1 MQKYCVGYIECEV
14 DVMALSDYRDY
25 GYSKAVWDN
34 LMTYI
39 NNSIGVAALMGNLY
53 AESGI
58 IPYRCQGDF
67 SSINNFLPSKNYTK
81 DVDSGVVSEYDF
93 VEHGLYE
100 NKDGYGLAQ
109 WTYYTRKQGYYN
121 AWKSGGYSSIGS
133 LELALFYLKYELEND
148 YTDTLNVLKNA
159 SDIHTASTYVL
170 FNFEN
175 PDNKGEAV
183 QNLRYSYSKDI
194 YDSFNG
200 SAPIERKS
208 LTITPTS
215 ASIID
220 GGTVTISVEAT
231 GEWTYNLGHYLSLV
245 EKTDGALV
253 ISGNANT
260 AQITTAVAFWLVDD
274 ASVQVQ
280 CQIGIN
286 RPAPPAPT
294 ISVTPYSQTANVNT
308 IVRFMVSANRAW
320 SVKVPSGASLYRKD
334 GNSVYILIG
343 NTALTRIVLRF
354 YINDDVNIYQDV
366 PVNILG
372 VSPIPSGRKTPLI
385 YYLKPFLGKR
395 G

>member
-1 MQKYCVGYIECEV
+1 
-14 DVMALSDYRDY
+14 MALSDYKDW

-39 NNSIGVAALMGNLY
+39 SNEIGVAALMGNLY
-53 AESGI
+53 AESYI

-67 SSINNFLPSKNYTK
+67 DSVTNFLPSRNYTK
-81 DVDSGVVSEYDF
+81 NVDDGTVNEYEF

-100 NKDGYGLAQ
+100 SQDGYGLAQ
-109 WTYYTRKQGYYN
+109 WTYYTRKQDLYN
-121 AWKSGGYSSIGS
+121 MWKNGNYDSIGN
-133 LELALFYLKYELEND
+133 LDLALTYLKSELETHGYN
-148 YTDTLNVLKNA
+148 DTLTVLQNA
-159 SDIHTASTYVL
+159 TDIRTASNHVL
-170 FNFEN
+170 FYFEN
-175 PDNKGEAV
+175 PELQGPSV
-183 QNLRYSYSKDI
+183 QDTRYNYSQDI
-194 YDSFNG
+194 YDIYSG

-220 GGTVTISVEAT
+220 GETVTISVEAT
-231 GEWTYNLGHYLSLV
+231 GEWVYNLGQYLSLV

-274 ASVQVQ
+274 TSVQTQ
-280 CQIGIN
+280 CQLGVN
-286 RPAPPAPT
+286 RPAQPAPS

-320 SVKVPSGASLYRKD
+320 SVRIPSGASLYRKD
-334 GNSVYILIG
+334 GNSVYIKIA
-343 NTALTRIVLRF
+343 NTALTRIILRF
-354 YINDDVNIYQDV
+354 YIEDDVNIYQDV
-366 PVNILG
+366 PINILG
-372 VSPIPSGRKTPLI
+372 MSPIPSGRKTPLI

-395 G
+395 R

>member
-1 MQKYCVGYIECEV
+1 
-14 DVMALSDYRDY
+14 MAAIKDY
-25 GYSKAVWDN
+25 GYIRTTWDALAQLIPN
-34 LMTYI
+34 E
-39 NNSIGVAALMGNLY
+39 IGRAGLLGNWY
-53 AESGI
+53 AESKV
-58 IPYRCQGDF
+58 IPYIKQGNTQPPWSPSTTYTNNVNNGTISKSAF
-67 SSINNFLPSKNYTK
+67 IN
-81 DVDSGVVSEYDF
+81 DSV
-93 VEHGLYE
+93 
-100 NKDGYGLAQ
+100 GYGFAQ
-109 WTYYTRKQGYYN
+109 WTYWSRKELMYTIAENLGM
-121 AWKSGGYSSIGS
+121 SIGAFDVGIAMVTN
-133 LELALFYLKYELEND
+133 EMTQGVQEYK
-148 YTDTLNVLKNA
+148 DTLTVLLNATDIRTA
-159 SDIHTASTYVL
+159 SDRVL
-170 FNFEN
+170 HNYEKPQDQSVN
-175 PDNKGEAV
+175 AEIVRADYGN
-183 QNLRYSYSKDI
+183 QI
-194 YDSFNG
+194 YDLMHG
-200 SAPIERKS
+200 SVPIERKS
-208 LTITPTS
+208 LTIIPTS

-220 GGTVTISVEAT
+220 GETVTISVEAT

-260 AQITTAVAFWLVDD
+260 AQITTAVVFWLVDD

-372 VSPIPSGRKTPLI
+372 VSPISSGRKTPLI

-395 G
+395 R

>member
-1 MQKYCVGYIECEV
+1 
-14 DVMALSDYRDY
+14 MALSDYKDW

-39 NNSIGVAALMGNLY
+39 SNEIGVAALMGNLY
-53 AESGI
+53 AESFI

-67 SSINNFLPSKNYTK
+67 DSVTKFLPSRNYTK
-81 DVDSGVVSEYDF
+81 NVDDGTVNEYDF

-100 NKDGYGLAQ
+100 NQDGYGLAQ
-109 WTYYTRKQGYYN
+109 WTYYTRKQALYN
-121 AWKSGGYSSIGS
+121 MWKNGNYDSIGN
-133 LELALFYLKYELEND
+133 LDLALAYLKSELETHGYN
-148 YTDTLNVLKNA
+148 DTLTVLQNA
-159 SDIHTASTYVL
+159 TDLRTASNHVL
-170 FNFEN
+170 FYFEN
-175 PDNKGEAV
+175 PELQGPSV
-183 QNLRYSYSKDI
+183 QDTRYNYSQDI
-194 YDSFNG
+194 YDIYSG

-231 GEWTYNLGHYLSLV
+231 GEWAYNLGQYLSLV

-253 ISGNANT
+253 ISGNAQT

-274 ASVQVQ
+274 TDVQVQ

-385 YYLKPFLGKR
+385 YYLKPFLGKGR
-395 G
+395 

>member
-1 MQKYCVGYIECEV
+1 
-14 DVMALSDYRDY
+14 MALSDYKDW

-39 NNSIGVAALMGNLY
+39 SNEIGVSALMANLY
-53 AESGI
+53 AESFI

-67 SSINNFLPSKNYTK
+67 DSVTKFLPSRNYTK
-81 DVDSGVVSEYDF
+81 NVDDGTVNEYDF

-100 NKDGYGLAQ
+100 NQDGYGLAQ
-109 WTYYTRKQGYYN
+109 WTYYTRKQALYN
-121 AWKSGGYSSIGS
+121 MWKNGNYDSIGN
-133 LELALFYLKYELEND
+133 LDLALAYLKSELETHGYN
-148 YTDTLNVLKNA
+148 DTLTVLQNA
-159 SDIHTASTYVL
+159 TDLRTASNHVL
-170 FNFEN
+170 FYFEN
-175 PDNKGEAV
+175 PELQGPSV
-183 QNLRYSYSKDI
+183 QDTRYNYAQDI
-194 YDSFNG
+194 YDIYSG

-231 GEWTYNLGHYLSLV
+231 GEWAYSLGQYLSLV

-253 ISGNANT
+253 ISGNAQT
-260 AQITTAVAFWLVDD
+260 AQITTAVAFWLADD
-274 ASVQVQ
+274 TTVQVQ

-286 RPAPPAPT
+286 RPAPPAPS

-320 SVKVPSGASLYRKD
+320 SVRIPSGASLYRKD
-334 GNSVYILIG
+334 GNSVYIKIA

-354 YINDDVNIYQDV
+354 YIDDDVNIYQDV
-366 PVNILG
+366 PINILG

-395 G
+395 R

>member
-1 MQKYCVGYIECEV
+1 
-14 DVMALSDYRDY
+14 MALSDYKDW

-39 NNSIGVAALMGNLY
+39 GNEIGVAALMGNLY
-53 AESGI
+53 AESFI

-67 SSINNFLPSKNYTK
+67 DSVTKFLPSRNYTK
-81 DVDSGVVSEYDF
+81 NVDNGTVNEYDF

-100 NKDGYGLAQ
+100 NQDGYGLAQ
-109 WTYYTRKQGYYN
+109 WTYYTRKQALYN
-121 AWKSGGYSSIGS
+121 MWKNGNYDSIGN
-133 LELALFYLKYELEND
+133 LDLALAYLKSELETHGYN
-148 YTDTLNVLKNA
+148 DTLTVLQNA
-159 SDIHTASTYVL
+159 TDLRTASNHVL
-170 FNFEN
+170 FYFEN
-175 PDNKGEAV
+175 PELQGPSV
-183 QNLRYSYSKDI
+183 QDTRYNYSQDI
-194 YDSFNG
+194 YDIYSG

-231 GEWTYNLGHYLSLV
+231 GEWAYSLGQYLSLV

-253 ISGNANT
+253 ISGNAQT

-274 ASVQVQ
+274 TDVQVQ

-286 RPAPPAPT
+286 RHAPPAPT

-372 VSPIPSGRKTPLI
+372 VSPIPSARKTPLI
-385 YYLKPFLGKR
+385 YYLKPFLGKGR
-395 G
+395 

>member
-1 MQKYCVGYIECEV
+1 
-14 DVMALSDYRDY
+14 MALSDYKDW

-39 NNSIGVAALMGNLY
+39 SNEIGVAALMGNLY
-53 AESGI
+53 AESYI

-67 SSINNFLPSKNYTK
+67 DSVTNFLPSRNYTK
-81 DVDSGVVSEYDF
+81 NVDDGTVSEYEF

-100 NKDGYGLAQ
+100 SQDGYGLAQ
-109 WTYYTRKQGYYN
+109 WTYYTRKQDLYN
-121 AWKSGGYSSIGS
+121 MWKNGNYDSIGN
-133 LELALFYLKYELEND
+133 LDLALAYLKSELETHGYN
-148 YTDTLNVLKNA
+148 DTLTVLQNA
-159 SDIHTASTYVL
+159 TDIRTASNHVL
-170 FNFEN
+170 FYFEN
-175 PDNKGEAV
+175 PELQGPSV
-183 QNLRYSYSKDI
+183 QDTRYNYSQDI
-194 YDSFNG
+194 YDIYSG

-220 GGTVTISVEAT
+220 GETVTISVEAT
-231 GEWTYNLGHYLSLV
+231 GEWANNLGQYLSLV

-274 ASVQVQ
+274 TSVQTQ
-280 CQIGIN
+280 CQIGVN
-286 RPAPPAPT
+286 RPAQPAPS

-320 SVKVPSGASLYRKD
+320 SVRIPSGASLYRKD
-334 GNSVYILIG
+334 GNSVYIKIA
-343 NTALTRIVLRF
+343 NTALTRIILRF
-354 YINDDVNIYQDV
+354 YIEDDVNIYQDV

-395 G
+395 R

>member
-1 MQKYCVGYIECEV
+1 
-14 DVMALSDYRDY
+14 MAAIKDY
-25 GYSKAVWDN
+25 GYIRTTWDALAQLIPN
-34 LMTYI
+34 E
-39 NNSIGVAALMGNLY
+39 IGRAGLLGNWY
-53 AESGI
+53 AESKV
-58 IPYRCQGDF
+58 IPYIKQGNTQPPWSPSTTYTNNVNNGTISKSAF
-67 SSINNFLPSKNYTK
+67 IN
-81 DVDSGVVSEYDF
+81 DSV
-93 VEHGLYE
+93 
-100 NKDGYGLAQ
+100 GYGFAQ
-109 WTYYTRKQGYYN
+109 WTYWSRKELMYTIAENLGM
-121 AWKSGGYSSIGS
+121 SIGAFDVGIAMVTN
-133 LELALFYLKYELEND
+133 EMTQGAQEYK
-148 YTDTLNVLKNA
+148 DTLTVLLNATDIRTA
-159 SDIHTASTYVL
+159 SDRVL
-170 FNFEN
+170 HHYEKPQDQSVNAEIVRADYGN
-175 PDNKGEAV
+175 
-183 QNLRYSYSKDI
+183 QI
-194 YDSFNG
+194 YDLMHG
-200 SAPIERKS
+200 SVPIERKS
-208 LTITPTS
+208 LAIIPTS

-220 GGTVTISVEAT
+220 GETVTISVEAT

-343 NTALTRIVLRF
+343 NIALTRIVLRF

-395 G
+395 R

>member
-1 MQKYCVGYIECEV
+1 
-14 DVMALSDYRDY
+14 MALSDYKDW

-39 NNSIGVAALMGNLY
+39 SNEIGVAAMMGNLY
-53 AESGI
+53 PESFI

-67 SSINNFLPSKNYTK
+67 DSVTKFLPSRNYTK
-81 DVDSGVVSEYDF
+81 NVDDGTVNEYDF

-100 NKDGYGLAQ
+100 GQDGYGLAQ
-109 WTYYTRKQGYYN
+109 WTHYTRKQALYN
-121 AWKSGGYSSIGS
+121 MWKNGNYDSIGN
-133 LELALFYLKYELEND
+133 LDLALAYLKSELETHGYN
-148 YTDTLNVLKNA
+148 DTLTVLQNA
-159 SDIHTASTYVL
+159 TDIRTASNHVL
-170 FNFEN
+170 FYFEN
-175 PDNKGEAV
+175 PELQGPSV
-183 QNLRYSYSKDI
+183 QDARYNYSQDI
-194 YDSFNG
+194 YDIYSG

-231 GEWTYNLGHYLSLV
+231 GEWTYNLGQYLSLV

-274 ASVQVQ
+274 TSVQTQ
-280 CQIGIN
+280 CQIGVN
-286 RPAPPAPT
+286 RPAQPAPS

-320 SVKVPSGASLYRKD
+320 SVRIPSGASLYRKD
-334 GNSVYILIG
+334 GNSVYIKIA

-354 YINDDVNIYQDV
+354 YIEDDVNIYQDV
-366 PVNILG
+366 PINILG

-395 G
+395 R

>member
-1 MQKYCVGYIECEV
+1 
-14 DVMALSDYRDY
+14 MALSDYKDW

-39 NNSIGVAALMGNLY
+39 GNEIGVAALMANLY
-53 AESGI
+53 AESFI

-67 SSINNFLPSKNYTK
+67 DSVTKFLPSRNYTK
-81 DVDSGVVSEYDF
+81 NVDNGTVNEYDF

-100 NKDGYGLAQ
+100 NQDGYGLAQ
-109 WTYYTRKQGYYN
+109 WTYYTRKQALYN
-121 AWKSGGYSSIGS
+121 MWKNGNYDSIGN
-133 LELALFYLKYELEND
+133 LDLALAYLKSELETHGYN
-148 YTDTLNVLKNA
+148 DTLTVLQNA
-159 SDIHTASTYVL
+159 TDLRTASNHVL
-170 FNFEN
+170 FYFEN
-175 PDNKGEAV
+175 PELQGPSV
-183 QNLRYSYSKDI
+183 QDTRYNYSQDI
-194 YDSFNG
+194 YDIYSG

-231 GEWTYNLGHYLSLV
+231 GEWAYSLGQYLSLV
-245 EKTDGALV
+245 EKTDDALV
-253 ISGNANT
+253 ISGNAQT

-274 ASVQVQ
+274 TDVQVQ

-372 VSPIPSGRKTPLI
+372 VSPIPSARKTPLI
-385 YYLKPFLGKR
+385 YYLKPFLGKGR
-395 G
+395 

>member
-1 MQKYCVGYIECEV
+1 
-14 DVMALSDYRDY
+14 MALSDYKDW

-39 NNSIGVAALMGNLY
+39 GNEIGVAALMGNLY
-53 AESGI
+53 AESFI

-67 SSINNFLPSKNYTK
+67 DSVTKFLPSRNYTK
-81 DVDSGVVSEYDF
+81 NVDDGTVNEYDF

-100 NKDGYGLAQ
+100 NQDGYGLAQ
-109 WTYYTRKQGYYN
+109 WTYYTRKQALYN
-121 AWKSGGYSSIGS
+121 MWKNGNYDSIGN
-133 LELALFYLKYELEND
+133 LDLALAYLKSELETHGYN
-148 YTDTLNVLKNA
+148 DTLTVLQNA
-159 SDIHTASTYVL
+159 TDLRTASNHVL
-170 FNFEN
+170 FYFEN
-175 PDNKGEAV
+175 PELQGPSV
-183 QNLRYSYSKDI
+183 QDTRYNYSQDI
-194 YDSFNG
+194 YDIYSG

-231 GEWTYNLGHYLSLV
+231 GEWAYSLGQYLSLV

-253 ISGNANT
+253 ISGNAQT

-274 ASVQVQ
+274 TDVQVQ

-385 YYLKPFLGKR
+385 YYLKPFLGKGR
-395 G
+395 

>member
-1 MQKYCVGYIECEV
+1 
-14 DVMALSDYRDY
+14 MALSDYKDW

-39 NNSIGVAALMGNLY
+39 GNEIGVAALMANLY
-53 AESGI
+53 AESFI
-58 IPYRCQGDF
+58 IPYHCQGDF
-67 SSINNFLPSKNYTK
+67 DSVTKFLPSRNYTK
-81 DVDSGVVSEYDF
+81 NVDNGTVNEYDF

-100 NKDGYGLAQ
+100 NQDGYGLAQ
-109 WTYYTRKQGYYN
+109 WTYYTRKQALYN
-121 AWKSGGYSSIGS
+121 MWKNGNYDSIGN
-133 LELALFYLKYELEND
+133 LDLALAYLKSELETHGYN
-148 YTDTLNVLKNA
+148 DTLTVLQNA
-159 SDIHTASTYVL
+159 TDLRTASNHVL
-170 FNFEN
+170 FYFEN
-175 PDNKGEAV
+175 PELQGPSV
-183 QNLRYSYSKDI
+183 QDTRYNYSQDI
-194 YDSFNG
+194 YDIYSG

-231 GEWTYNLGHYLSLV
+231 GEWAYSLGQYLSLV

-253 ISGNANT
+253 ISGNAQT

-274 ASVQVQ
+274 TDVQVQ

-372 VSPIPSGRKTPLI
+372 VSPIPSARKTPLI
-385 YYLKPFLGKR
+385 YYLKPFLGKGR
-395 G
+395 

>member
-1 MQKYCVGYIECEV
+1 
-14 DVMALSDYRDY
+14 MALSDYKDW

-39 NNSIGVAALMGNLY
+39 SNEIGVSALMANLY
-53 AESGI
+53 AESFI

-67 SSINNFLPSKNYTK
+67 DSVAKFLPSRNYTK
-81 DVDSGVVSEYDF
+81 NVDDGTVNEYDF

-100 NKDGYGLAQ
+100 NQDGYGLAQ
-109 WTYYTRKQGYYN
+109 WTYYTRKQALYN
-121 AWKSGGYSSIGS
+121 MWKNGNYDSIGN
-133 LELALFYLKYELEND
+133 LDLALAYLKSELETHGYN
-148 YTDTLNVLKNA
+148 DTLTVLQNA
-159 SDIHTASTYVL
+159 TDLRTASNHVL
-170 FNFEN
+170 FYFEN
-175 PDNKGEAV
+175 PELQGPSV
-183 QNLRYSYSKDI
+183 QDTRYNYAQDI
-194 YDSFNG
+194 YDIYSG

-220 GGTVTISVEAT
+220 GETVTISVEAT
-231 GEWTYNLGHYLSLV
+231 GEWAYNLGQYLSLV

-253 ISGNANT
+253 ISGNAQT

-274 ASVQVQ
+274 TTVQVQ

-286 RPAPPAPT
+286 RPAPPAPS

-320 SVKVPSGASLYRKD
+320 SVRIPSGASLYRKD
-334 GNSVYILIG
+334 GNSVYIKIA

-354 YINDDVNIYQDV
+354 YIEDDVNIYQDV
-366 PVNILG
+366 PINILG

-395 G
+395 R